1 MEFGPEE
8 ESGFFIHTGFFCGIC
23 RFGWCCSKDPKKKVL
38 EEGAPVLLEQ
48 EFADSALWRICR
60 KFCCILDSAAL
71 AVAEV
76 QAEGAATAAAAG
88 GRREEAVDEAPLQAI
103 SSSSSSSSSAGEDLQ
118 AFCAL
123 AASASL

>member
-23 RFGWCCSKDPKKKVL
+23 RFGWCCSKDPKKEVL

-48 EFADSALWRICR
+48 EIADSALWRICR
-60 KFCCILDSAAL
+60 KFCFILDSAAL
-71 AVAEV
+71 AVAVV

-103 SSSSSSSSSAGEDLQ
+103 SSSSSSSSAGEDLQ
-118 AFCAL
+118 AFSAL

>member
-8 ESGFFIHTGFFCGIC
+8 QSGFFIDTGFFCGIC
-23 RFGWCCSKDPKKKVL
+23 RFGCCCSKDPKKKVL

-60 KFCCILDSAAL
+60 KFCFIPDLAAL
-71 AVAEV
+71 AVAVV

-103 SSSSSSSSSAGEDLQ
+103 SSSSSSSSAGEDLQ